1 MIYLKS
7 MKYIVPL
14 VILILIAAGAFFA
27 IQKPSKNQGPKVVES
42 PKQEVKV
49 LTATLSAVGSY
60 KGDGVATKSFDGK
73 KFVHTIVA
81 ILSDP
86 SKGKFYEGWLVK
98 KTPTL
103 LFFSTGKLNK
113 DGSQYKLNFE
123 ANQDYPDYNFVVV
136 TEETEA
142 LGLDGKPEAHVLEG
156 SF

>member
-1 MIYLKS
+1 
-7 MKYIVPL
+7 MKYIIPL
-14 VILILIAAGAFFA
+14 VILILIAGGAFFA
-27 IQKPSKNQGPKVVES
+27 TQNPSKNQSPKVVES
-42 PKQEVKV
+42 PKEEVKV
-49 LTATLSAVGSY
+49 LTTSLHAVGVY
-60 KGDGVATKSFDGK
+60 KGGGVATKSFDGK
-73 KFVHTIVA
+73 KFVHSVTA
-81 ILSDP
+81 NLSDP

-113 DGSQYKLNFE
+113 ENSQYKLNFE
-123 ANQDYPDYNFVVV
+123 TNQDYPDYNFVVV

>member
-1 MIYLKS
+1 
-7 MKYIVPL
+7 MKYIILFITL
-14 VILILIAAGAFFA
+14 VLIAGGAFFA
-27 IQKPSKNQGPKVVES
+27 TQKPSKTEAPKVIET
-42 PKQEVKV
+42 PKVEVKV
-49 LTATLSAVGSY
+49 LTAILRAVGNH

-73 KFVHTIVA
+73 KFVHTVVA
-81 ILSDP
+81 NLSDP

-113 DGSQYKLNFE
+113 EGSQYKLNFE
-123 ANQDYPDYNFVVV
+123 ANQDYPGYNFVVV